1 MKNVEKCE
9 RNAVKKRSKFPFFHA
24 QLTATH
30 REYNFDFC
38 FALKLN

>member
-1 MKNVEKCE
+1 MKNVEKMS
-9 RNAVKKRSKFPFFHA
+9 AKRSQEKVKISFFHA